1 MNAASSRFTA
11 QQVNAAVRAGYSPRW
26 DTALAPADARRHA
39 ANYRANS
46 AHYRRHIRRSL
57 DEQDFL
63 QVAEKSWGAFTQT
76 VKAIVAHQEMH
87 ITSHIGIMRVAREL
101 SDLVAQ
107 VDPEAGVNLRQAATA
122 AHSLHLHFYEN
133 DLPDAM
139 VTENS
144 AAVIAAVDLLQS
156 LFLPPPNDAT
166 PTA

>member
-26 DTALAPADARRHA
+26 DTALEPADARRHA
-39 ANYRANS
+39 ANYRANA
-46 AHYRRHIRRSL
+46 AHYRQHIRRSL

-107 VDPEAGVNLRQAATA
+107 VDSEAGVNLRQAATA

-139 VTENS
+139 VMENS
-144 AAVIAAVDLLQS
+144 AAVVAAVNLLQS
-156 LFLPPPNDAT
+156 LFLPPPYDAP